1 MDLDKEIKEVERE
14 EARLA
19 ERKRDLQDKQE
30 RRKAMDCK
38 LEDFF
43 SDSAISPKD
52 LAEALIEKYNIK
64 LSARK
69 PGTRRRRTTITAEL
83 RDAVKG
89 AVNSGLSMNAVSK
102 QFEIS
107 YAVVVKIM
115 KASYD
120 HLQVRKVS

>member
-1 MDLDKEIKEVERE
+1 MDIDKEIKEVERE

-19 ERKRDLQDKQE
+19 ERKKELQDKQE
-30 RRKAMDCK
+30 RRKAVDSK
-38 LEDFF
+38 LDVFF
-43 SDSAISPKD
+43 VDDSISPKD
-52 LAEALIEKYNIK
+52 LAEAIIEKYGLK

-69 PGTRRRRTTITAEL
+69 SGTRRRRTTITAEL

-89 AVNSGLSMNAVSK
+89 AVNSGLSMNSVSK

-115 KASYD
+115 KGSYN